1 MKVIVLLTCG
11 LFYWSLV
18 GRSAGV
24 AEPWDAAAYW
34 RLWYPLSLVLAG
46 GAGLVLRTRGWM
58 AGAIVTFAQLPV
70 MAWNGEGALWWGMAM
85 LFLAVLAIPA
95 MAVSAGT
102 GWLAIRLR
110 DRAT

>member
-1 MKVIVLLTCG
+1 MRVIVLLACS
-11 LFYWSLV
+11 LLYWSLV

-34 RLWYPLSLVLAG
+34 RLCYPLSLVLAG
-46 GAGLVLRTRGWM
+46 GAGLVFRTRGWL

-70 MAWNGEGALWWGMAM
+70 MAWNGGGTLSWGMAM
-85 LFLAVLAIPA
+85 PFLAVLALPA

-102 GWLAIRLR
+102 GWLAVRRR
-110 DRAT
+110 DRAA

>member
-1 MKVIVLLTCG
+1 MKAIVLLACS
-11 LFYWSLV
+11 LLYWSLV

-34 RLWYPLSLVLAG
+34 RLCYPLSLVLAG
-46 GAGLVLRTRGWM
+46 GAGLVFRARGWM

-70 MAWNGEGALWWGMAM
+70 MAWNGGWGNLWGVGV
-85 LFLAVLAIPA
+85 LFLAMLAIPA

-110 DRAT
+110 GRVA